1 VPRRS
6 PARQNER
13 VPGPSRL
20 LVAVNPTA
28 SFGRGRDAGPVVLD
42 RLRSAGHEVTGL
54 LRSSLGELREAAG
67 AEIASGSYDA
77 LVVVGGDGM
86 VHFGADCVAGT
97 DLPLGVIPSGTG
109 NDFAR
114 GVGIPLGDPQAAVS
128 ALLEALSRPARRI
141 DAIRVTRADDASEW
155 VLGAV
160 SAGFDALVSARANRM
175 SRPRGASRYTVAMLR
190 ELAGLRPL
198 HYRLTIDGTVSEEQA
213 VLLAVANNGFIGG
226 GMHIAPDAVLD
237 DGELD
242 LLLVR
247 PLGRVRFLTL
257 FPRVFSGRHAGLP
270 QVRLERVR
278 RVRID
283 SPDPLPVE
291 VEAVPGAV
299 LLLAP

>member
-1 VPRRS
+1 M
-6 PARQNER
+6 
-13 VPGPSRL
+13 
-20 LVAVNPTA
+20 
-28 SFGRGRDAGPVVLD
+28 VLD
-42 RLRSAGHEVTGL
+42 RLRAAGHEVTGL
-54 LRSSLGELREAAG
+54 LRSSLADLRSAARV
-67 AEIASGSYDA
+67 ALSSGSYDA
-77 LVVVGGDGM
+77 LIVVGGDGM

-97 DLPLGVIPSGTG
+97 ALPLGVIPSGTG

-114 GVGIPLGDPQAAVS
+114 GVGVPLGDPAAAVD
-128 ALLEALSRPARRI
+128 ALLDALARPIRRI
-141 DAIRVTRADDASEW
+141 DAIRVTRADGAEEW

-190 ELAGLRPL
+190 ELAGLKPL
-198 HYRLTIDGTVSEEQA
+198 RYRLTIDGVTSEEEA

-226 GMHIAPDAVLD
+226 GMHIAPDALLD

-247 PLGRVRFLTL
+247 PLGRLRFLTL

-283 SPDPLPVE
+283 SPDPLPVFADGESLGTLPVDLE
-291 VEAVPGAV
+291 VVPGAV
-299 LLLAP
+299 SLLAP

>member
-1 VPRRS
+1 
-6 PARQNER
+6 
-13 VPGPSRL
+13 
-20 LVAVNPTA
+20 
-28 SFGRGRDAGPVVLD
+28 VVLD
-42 RLRSAGHEVTGL
+42 RLRAAGHEVTGL
-54 LRSSLGELREAAG
+54 LRSSLADLRSAARV
-67 AEIASGSYDA
+67 ALSSGSYDA
-77 LVVVGGDGM
+77 LIVVGGDGM

-97 DLPLGVIPSGTG
+97 ALPLGVIPSGTG

-114 GVGIPLGDPQAAVS
+114 GVGVPLGDPAAAVD
-128 ALLEALSRPARRI
+128 ALLDALARPIRRI
-141 DAIRVTRADDASEW
+141 DAIRVTRADGADEW

-190 ELAGLRPL
+190 ELAGLKPL
-198 HYRLTIDGTVSEEQA
+198 RYRLTIDGVTSEEEA

-226 GMHIAPDAVLD
+226 GMHIAPDALLD

-247 PLGRVRFLTL
+247 PLGRLRFLTL

-283 SPDPLPVE
+283 SPDPLPVFADGESLGTLPVDLE
-291 VEAVPGAV
+291 VVPGAV
-299 LLLAP
+299 SLLAP